1 MIPDRVKGTISISFA
16 ALLWGFTYVATK
28 IALQE
33 FDTFALMLFRHLSA
47 GVLILTILKFK
58 RIKILQVAREHW
70 KELLPLS
77 ILGIIIKQI
86 FFLWGLS
93 NTSPSHSALMY
104 TLVPVF
110 TAILAWHLIDEKM
123 NLARW
128 TGIAIAFV
136 GAVLLAT
143 DGKFDFEGE
152 YILGDSITMV
162 SVVASGIFAVMA
174 KPVITKIGV
183 FRTLG
188 IIYLFSMPVVPLFCL
203 NSAFE
208 QNWSSISIN
217 GWMAAAYL
225 IIAGTVIAYFCHQYA
240 LKQLPASVVS
250 SFAYTQPVLAAI
262 FSFLILKEN
271 FSPYFF
277 ISTLL
282 IFAGLLLTRK
292 KVNNT

>member
-104 TLVPVF
+104 TLVLYSQLF
-110 TAILAWHLIDEKM
+110 W
-123 NLARW
+123 
-128 TGIAIAFV
+128 
-136 GAVLLAT
+136 
-143 DGKFDFEGE
+143 
-152 YILGDSITMV
+152 LGT
-162 SVVASGIFAVMA
+162 
-174 KPVITKIGV
+174 
-183 FRTLG
+183 
-188 IIYLFSMPVVPLFCL
+188 
-203 NSAFE
+203 
-208 QNWSSISIN
+208 
-217 GWMAAAYL
+217 
-225 IIAGTVIAYFCHQYA
+225 
-240 LKQLPASVVS
+240 
-250 SFAYTQPVLAAI
+250 
-262 FSFLILKEN
+262 
-271 FSPYFF
+271 
-277 ISTLL
+277 
-282 IFAGLLLTRK
+282 
-292 KVNNT
+292 

>member
-1 MIPDRVKGTISISFA
+1 
-16 ALLWGFTYVATK
+16 
-28 IALQE
+28 
-33 FDTFALMLFRHLSA
+33 
-47 GVLILTILKFK
+47 
-58 RIKILQVAREHW
+58 
-70 KELLPLS
+70 
-77 ILGIIIKQI
+77 
-86 FFLWGLS
+86 
-93 NTSPSHSALMY
+93 
-104 TLVPVF
+104 
-110 TAILAWHLIDEKM
+110 M